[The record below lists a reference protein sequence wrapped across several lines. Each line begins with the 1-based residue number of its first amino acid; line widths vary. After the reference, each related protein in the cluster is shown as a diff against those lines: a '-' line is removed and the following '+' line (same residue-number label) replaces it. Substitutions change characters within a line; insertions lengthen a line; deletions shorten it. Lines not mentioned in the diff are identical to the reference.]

1 MPAYT
6 IVTTSA
12 ATGGD
17 GAEVSTLVDEFGNVS
32 EVLGY
37 ARRMAEEMF
46 DAADQLSLDFD
57 YSNVAV
63 YEGDRLDE
71 DVDPGD
77 AAFVGMWIFDEEGV
91 VYVPADELHQEPQGQ
106 A

>member
-1 MPAYT
+1 MPTFT

-12 ATGGD
+12 GGGE
-17 GAEVSTLVDEFGNVS
+17 GAEVSTLVDEFANAS

-63 YEGDRLDE
+63 YEGDRLDD
-71 DVDPGD
+71 DVAPGD
-77 AAFVGMWIFDEEGV
+77 AGFVGLWIFDEEGV
-91 VYVPADELHQEPQGQ
+91 VYVPADELDQAPQGE